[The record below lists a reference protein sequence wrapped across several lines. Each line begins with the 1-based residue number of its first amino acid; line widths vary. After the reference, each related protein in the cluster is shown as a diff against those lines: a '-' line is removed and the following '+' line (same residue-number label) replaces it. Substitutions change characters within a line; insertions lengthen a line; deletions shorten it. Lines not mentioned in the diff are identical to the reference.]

1 MSIRNRILTLS
12 AVLFGFL
19 LVAIFIG
26 LSQISRFDHN
36 LHGLYED
43 RIVPLKDLKNIA
55 DSYAVNIVDTN
66 HKLRNGNISWQEA
79 QNNIENAQKEISETW
94 KAYMATTL
102 TPKESQLADEA
113 QRMMQSANLAVD
125 ELLMLVK
132 AKNVQDIEQFSIEK
146 LYPVI
151 DPISDGITKLIN
163 LQLDV
168 AQEINQESTENYQM
182 LMTLSIVAIILT
194 FAFISWY
201 VFVTVRAIS
210 RPLNELVET
219 SQTVMQSGDFSQR
232 VAITHMDEVGV
243 AASAFNQLL
252 DNTTQAIKEANQV
265 VGAIAQSDF
274 SQRINGNYVGDLN
287 QLKEGVNASAQSVSF
302 MMDELGKI
310 MRSLQD
316 GRFDAKMDPQVPEA
330 FRQQVETALSTIDQ
344 VITQINDVMIHMNQ
358 GEFDKR
364 IQTQA
369 YGQLEQ
375 LKTNINGS
383 MDSLETAVQDIR
395 RVVTAQADGDL
406 TTKITNHYEGDLS
419 VLKEVINGSAQ
430 KLTDVVSKALN
441 ASNVVHTAAD
451 EVSRG
456 ALDLS
461 QRVQEQAAALEET
474 SATMDEMN
482 STVQNNTENSKQAT
496 VVAQDMQQQA
506 QQGQEIMTQ
515 TITAMNQIQE
525 SSHKISEIVALIDGI
540 AFQTNLLALNAAVEA
555 ARAGEHG
562 RGFAVVAGEVRAL
575 AQKSAEAAKDITAL
589 INESVTRI
597 DEGTK
602 LASESGETLNTM
614 TDSIEKV
621 SHMIEQIAQAS
632 VEQADGVNQV
642 HKAITE
648 IDQVTQQN
656 AALVEQTSAA
666 SESLSE
672 QAQNLNQEM
681 NFFKTGNVQSN
692 HTSYASYTNQ
702 TNQRQASTPT
712 VRPTAKVEPKPAPK
726 SSPKPPIETAKLS
739 TLKTTPSQNSE
750 EWDEF

>member
-19 LVAIFIG
+19 LLAIFVG

-36 LHGLYED
+36 LHLLYED
-43 RIVPLKDLKNIA
+43 RIVPLKDLKNIS

-79 QNNIENAQKEISETW
+79 QNNIVNAQKEINEIW

-102 TPKESQLADEA
+102 TDKEAQLAKRAEKL
-113 QRMMQSANLAVD
+113 MYPANQAID
-125 ELLMLVK
+125 ELLTLVR
-132 AKNVQDIEQFSIEK
+132 AQNAQEIEKFSIEK

-151 DPISDGITKLIN
+151 DPISDAISQLIN

-168 AQEINQESTENYQM
+168 AQEINQESSESYQT
-182 LMTLSIVAIILT
+182 LMTLSIVAIILS
-194 FAFISWY
+194 FVFISWF
-201 VFVTVRAIS
+201 VLVTVRAIS

-232 VAITHMDEVGV
+232 VTITRMDEVGV

-252 DNTTQAIKEANQV
+252 NNTTQAIKEANQV

-274 SQRINGNYVGDLN
+274 SQRMNGNYVGDLN
-287 QLKEGVNASAQSVSF
+287 QLKEGVNASAKSVSF

-310 MRSLQD
+310 MQALQD

-330 FRQQVETALSTIDQ
+330 FRQQVEKALSTIDQ
-344 VITQINDVMIHMNQ
+344 VVTQINDVMSHMNQ

-369 YGQLEQ
+369 HGQLEQ
-375 LKTNINGS
+375 LKININGS

-406 TTKITNHYEGDLS
+406 TTKITNHYEGELS

-430 KLTDVVSKALN
+430 KLTEVVSKALN
-441 ASNVVHTAAD
+441 ASNVVHTASD

-506 QQGQEIMTQ
+506 QQGQEIMAQ

-525 SSHKISEIVALIDGI
+525 SSHKISDIVSLIDGI

-575 AQKSAEAAKDITAL
+575 AQKSADAAKDITSL

-632 VEQADGVNQV
+632 VEQAEGVNQV

-648 IDQVTQQN
+648 IDKVTQQN
-656 AALVEQTSAA
+656 AALVEETSAA

-672 QAQNLNQEM
+672 QAQNLNNEM
-681 NFFKTGNVQSN
+681 NFFNTGNAQV
-692 HTSYASYTNQ
+692 NQ
-702 TNQRQASTPT
+702 TNQSRASTPV
-712 VRPTAKVEPKPAPK
+712 VRPAPK
-726 SSPKPPIETAKLS
+726 IESKPAQKPASKPVPKPSVETAKPS
-739 TLKTTPSQNSE
+739 TPSQNNE